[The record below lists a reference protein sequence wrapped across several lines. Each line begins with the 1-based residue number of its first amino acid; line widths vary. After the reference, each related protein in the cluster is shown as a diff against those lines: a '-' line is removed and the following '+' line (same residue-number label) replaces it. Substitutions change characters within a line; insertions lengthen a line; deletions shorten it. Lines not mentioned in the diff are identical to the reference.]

1 MNYKTTI
8 LLAAAMGMAT
18 TAWAED
24 SAYNDSINITN
35 PKSVKVIEKD
45 GKVTI
50 EINGQKDNDD
60 YLYSRTIEPSGES
73 VVNEENRRFGF
84 QIPFVD
90 RDRNDKNVVKHR
102 NDKNVVKR
110 RRSYFSA
117 RLNLGGFGFAL
128 PLNAPDALNFK
139 TSHTMEWNLDHLINV
154 VYYPQGRRRTHFMLG
169 FGMQWRTYGISN
181 MRWTRDDAGLIA
193 YSPWDE
199 GLHKTK
205 SFIDSYS
212 LTIPFMIIQPLGSEV
227 KLSAGVKA
235 CFNLNASVHN
245 SFTIGD
251 IDYTEHFGNIHHRRV
266 TPEICGALTWEGI
279 GVYVN
284 YTPCN
289 FFKSGKGPDLKCVT
303 IGFAIAY

>member
-18 TAWAED
+18 AAWAED

-90 RDRNDKNVVKHR
+90 RDRNDKNVVK
-102 NDKNVVKR
+102 R

-139 TSHTMEWNLDHLINV
+139 TSHTM
-154 VYYPQGRRRTHFMLG
+154 
-169 FGMQWRTYGISN
+169 
-181 MRWTRDDAGLIA
+181 
-193 YSPWDE
+193 
-199 GLHKTK
+199 
-205 SFIDSYS
+205 
-212 LTIPFMIIQPLGSEV
+212 
-227 KLSAGVKA
+227 
-235 CFNLNASVHN
+235 
-245 SFTIGD
+245 
-251 IDYTEHFGNIHHRRV
+251 
-266 TPEICGALTWEGI
+266 
-279 GVYVN
+279 
-284 YTPCN
+284 
-289 FFKSGKGPDLKCVT
+289 
-303 IGFAIAY
+303 